1 MDPVISRQMYRTLE
15 PFHAMIYFVPEAR
28 SAYERLG
35 LQGRPMGY
43 FASRGAPLGAVSAEV
58 MTAIFYN
65 FHPALVQSVIPQ
77 AWERVQPAQIS
88 AARLEAV
95 DAALRRLLGASLD
108 APAVAEAAHLAREAT
123 TACPPEGRPLFA
135 ATATLPW
142 PDAPHLALWH
152 AVTLLREF
160 RFGGH
165 CAALMSEGISACE
178 ALVTHAATGEVP
190 ARALQASRAWPDT
203 EWEAACKRLRERGWL
218 APDNALTEAGKAH
231 RAAVELR
238 TDELA
243 LPPWEHLGEDAC
255 KRLRELVRPFSKA
268 ITEAGTFPVSL
279 APWEDEDAHIR
290 PTEKPS

>member
-28 SAYERLG
+28 SAYEGLG
-35 LQGRPMGY
+35 LNTRSMGY

-58 MTAIFYN
+58 ITAIFYN
-65 FHPALVQSVIPQ
+65 FHPALVRSVIPA
-77 AWERVQPAQIS
+77 AWERAQPAQIS
-88 AARLEAV
+88 AARLGAA
-95 DAALRRLLGASLD
+95 DAALRRILGASLD
-108 APAVAEAAHLAREAT
+108 APEAVEAADLARQAI

-135 ATATLPW
+135 ATAALPW

-165 CAALMSEGISACE
+165 CAALMAEGITACE
-178 ALVTHAATGEVP
+178 ALVTHAATGEIS
-190 ARALQASRAWPDT
+190 ARALQASRAWPDA
-203 EWEAACKRLRERGWL
+203 EWEAACQRLRERGWL
-218 APDNALTEAGKAH
+218 TADNTLTKEGKAL
-231 RAAVELR
+231 RATAEQL

-243 LPPWEHLGEDAC
+243 LPPWEHLGEAAC

-268 ITEAGTFPVSL
+268 ITEAGTFPTSL
-279 APWEDEDAHIR
+279 SPWED
-290 PTEKPS
+290 